1 MTDPDNRMY
10 AKLTLCLI
18 ATALLAALIH
28 RPLQAEGSA
37 VLHLKHTPQSLAQ
50 RPVPAVPQPSRQHSS
65 MPRLLTEPEIKTQ
78 AATLPG
84 WTVEGKRLRCE
95 RVFKGFPEAVA
106 FVQAL
111 VAPAESAGHHPD
123 LKVSYN
129 RVVVELTTHDAK
141 GLTQQDFDLA
151 KVISSLP

>member
-1 MTDPDNRMY
+1 MQRRFSLVLLQGVLWVVAANFALEAVASNPQALPWPQARSRAAAAVAIDP
-10 AKLTLCLI
+10 
-18 ATALLAALIH
+18 ALSSQQ
-28 RPLQAEGSA
+28 PLP
-37 VLHLKHTPQSLAQ
+37 HTP
-50 RPVPAVPQPSRQHSS
+50 

-84 WTVEGKRLRCE
+84 WTVEAKRLRCE

-111 VAPAESAGHHPD
+111 VEPAESAGHHPD

-129 RVVVELTTHDAK
+129 RVVIELTTHDAG

-151 KVISSLP
+151 KVISSLR

>member
-1 MTDPDNRMY
+1 MNQRFRLSLVT
-10 AKLTLCLI
+10 AASI
-18 ATALLAALIH
+18 AVAF
-28 RPLQAEGSA
+28 S
-37 VLHLKHTPQSLAQ
+37 SLALAREPSSAPGQ
-50 RPVPAVPQPSRQHSS
+50 QTRYRRAAHTATDLPLSPQHLAQTTP
-65 MPRLLTEPEIKTQ
+65 MPRLLTAPEIKTQ

-111 VAPAESAGHHPD
+111 VEPAESAGHHPD

-129 RVVVELTTHDAK
+129 RVVVELTTHDAG

-151 KVISSLP
+151 KVISCLR

>member
-1 MTDPDNRMY
+1 MSQRFQTSLVAAAIVAVVSSSMARASDLNSP
-10 AKLTLCLI
+10 
-18 ATALLAALIH
+18 LLAQTRSSVAQGTATDLSQKT
-28 RPLQAEGSA
+28 LQ
-37 VLHLKHTPQSLAQ
+37 KKP
-50 RPVPAVPQPSRQHSS
+50 

-84 WTVEGKRLRCE
+84 WTVEGKLLRCE

-111 VAPAESAGHHPD
+111 VEPAESAGHHPD

-129 RVVVELTTHDAK
+129 RVVIELTTHDSG

-151 KVISSLP
+151 KVISSLR

>member
-1 MTDPDNRMY
+1 MSQRFQTSLVAAAIVAVVSSSMARASDLNSP
-10 AKLTLCLI
+10 
-18 ATALLAALIH
+18 LLAQTRSSVAQGTATDLSQKT
-28 RPLQAEGSA
+28 LQ
-37 VLHLKHTPQSLAQ
+37 KKP
-50 RPVPAVPQPSRQHSS
+50 

-111 VAPAESAGHHPD
+111 VEPAESAGHHPD

-129 RVVVELTTHDAK
+129 RVVIELTTHDSG

-151 KVISSLP
+151 KVISSLR